1 MGIEQI
7 QKIHE
12 FGEINVIISLL
23 LCAMLAIALKAGW
36 EKLLDALGLETK
48 ASLQKKALEK
58 KLSDMEQK
66 IADFEQSQH
75 NYHDQSINIRDD
87 LRTNQNTLSTQLT
100 DLTTLMQNFITN
112 QDECTVASFRSSL
125 WRMHRDFMAQ
135 GYITPDGLKTF
146 LEMGKLYERPAEMIF
161 IMRNYFQILNLWKS
175 DIQKTMYYNLWVVK
189 HYTWLPIFLL

>member
-36 EKLLDALGLETK
+36 EKLLDTLGLETK

-146 LEMGKLYERPAEMIF
+146 LEMGKLYEKGW
-161 IMRNYFQILNLWKS
+161 WK
-175 DIQKTMYYNLWVVK
+175 
-189 HYTWLPIFLL
+189 

>member
-36 EKLLDALGLETK
+36 EKLLDTLGLETK

-75 NYHDQSINIRDD
+75 DYHDQSIN
-87 LRTNQNTLSTQLT
+87 
-100 DLTTLMQNFITN
+100 ITN

-146 LEMGKLYERPAEMIF
+146 LEMGKLYEKAGG
-161 IMRNYFQILNLWKS
+161 N
-175 DIQKTMYYNLWVVK
+175 DIYHEKLLPDIESLEVK
-189 HYTWLPIFLL
+189 YTKDSVL

>member
-36 EKLLDALGLETK
+36 EKLLDVLGLETK

-75 NYHDQSINIRDD
+75 NYHDQSISIRDKLEDNQKVLQDGISELKMLLINKEIDDIRTTILDFSNAVMNGRDYNKEQYEHIID
-87 LRTNQNTLSTQLT
+87 LYDKYEKILDQNGMTNGRVTASMEFVLKNYQ
-100 DLTTLMQNFITN
+100 DLMDNGF
-112 QDECTVASFRSSL
+112 
-125 WRMHRDFMAQ
+125 
-135 GYITPDGLKTF
+135 K
-146 LEMGKLYERPAEMIF
+146 K
-161 IMRNYFQILNLWKS
+161 
-175 DIQKTMYYNLWVVK
+175 
-189 HYTWLPIFLL
+189 

>member
-23 LCAMLAIALKAGW
+23 LCAMLVIALKAGW
-36 EKLLDALGLETK
+36 EKLLDVLGLETK

-75 NYHDQSINIRDD
+75 NYHDQSISIRDKLEDNQEVLQDGISELKMLLINKEIDDIRTTILDFSNAVMNGRDYNKEQYEHIID
-87 LRTNQNTLSTQLT
+87 LYDKYEKILDQNGMTNGRVTASMEFVLKNYQ
-100 DLTTLMQNFITN
+100 DLMDNGF
-112 QDECTVASFRSSL
+112 
-125 WRMHRDFMAQ
+125 
-135 GYITPDGLKTF
+135 K
-146 LEMGKLYERPAEMIF
+146 K
-161 IMRNYFQILNLWKS
+161 
-175 DIQKTMYYNLWVVK
+175 
-189 HYTWLPIFLL
+189 

>member
-75 NYHDQSINIRDD
+75 DYHDQSINIRDKLED
-87 LRTNQNTLSTQLT
+87 NQKVL
-100 DLTTLMQNFITN
+100 
-112 QDECTVASFRSSL
+112 QDGINE
-125 WRMHRDFMAQ
+125 
-135 GYITPDGLKTF
+135 LKT
-146 LEMGKLYERPAEMIF
+146 LLINKEIDDIRTT
-161 IMRNYFQILNLWKS
+161 ILDFSNAVMNGR
-175 DIQKTMYYNLWVVK
+175 D
-189 HYTWLPIFLL
+189 

>member
-1 MGIEQI
+1 MRKIIVKVDKEKATELERVNFELNFVKDIVQRVIES
-7 QKIHE
+7 HPSDLE
-12 FGEINVIISLL
+12 LIN
-23 LCAMLAIALKAGW
+23 G
-36 EKLLDALGLETK
+36 DTLGNLFTK
-48 ASLQKKALEK
+48 YANPQK

-146 LEMGKLYERPAEMIF
+146 LEMGKLYEKAGG
-161 IMRNYFQILNLWKS
+161 N
-175 DIQKTMYYNLWVVK
+175 DIYHEKLLPDIESLEVR
-189 HYTWLPIFLL
+189 YTKDNVL

>member
-12 FGEINVIISLL
+12 FGEINVIIVVLL
-23 LCAMLAIALKAGW
+23 VAALVIALRAGW

-48 ASLQKKALEK
+48 ASLRQKAMDE
-58 KLSDMEQK
+58 K
-66 IADFEQSQH
+66 IAGLEEKLKDFEQSQH
-75 NYHDQSINIRDD
+75 DYHAQSINIRDD

-112 QDECTVASFRSSL
+112 QDECTVASFRSAL

-146 LEMGKLYERPAEMIF
+146 LEMGKLYEKAGG
-161 IMRNYFQILNLWKS
+161 N
-175 DIQKTMYYNLWVVK
+175 DIYHEKLLPDIESLEVR
-189 HYTWLPIFLL
+189 YTKDSVL

>member
-12 FGEINVIISLL
+12 FGEINVVIVVLL
-23 LCAMLAIALKAGW
+23 VAALVIALKAGW

-48 ASLQKKALEK
+48 SSLEKKALEIK
-58 KLSDMEQK
+58 IAELEKK

-75 NYHDQSINIRDD
+75 TYHDQSISIRDD
-87 LRTNQNTLSTQLT
+87 LKTNQSTLSAQLT
-100 DLTTLMQNFITN
+100 DLTNLMQNFIHN

-146 LEMGKLYERPAEMIF
+146 LEMGKLYEKAGG
-161 IMRNYFQILNLWKS
+161 N
-175 DIQKTMYYNLWVVK
+175 DIYHEKLLPDIESLEVR
-189 HYTWLPIFLL
+189 YTKDSVL

>member
-12 FGEINVIISLL
+12 FGEINVIIVVLL
-23 LCAMLAIALKAGW
+23 VAALVIALRAGW

-48 ASLQKKALEK
+48 ASLRQKAMDE
-58 KLSDMEQK
+58 K
-66 IADFEQSQH
+66 IAGLEEKLKDFKQSQH
-75 NYHDQSINIRDD
+75 DYHNQSINIRDD

-112 QDECTVASFRSSL
+112 QDACTVASFRSSL
-125 WRMHRDFMAQ
+125 WRMHRDFMEQ

-146 LEMGKLYERPAEMIF
+146 LEMGKLYEKAGG
-161 IMRNYFQILNLWKS
+161 N
-175 DIQKTMYYNLWVVK
+175 DIYHEKLLPDIESLEVR
-189 HYTWLPIFLL
+189 YTKDSVL

>member
-23 LCAMLAIALKAGW
+23 LCAMLVIALKAGW

-48 ASLQKKALEK
+48 ASLEKKALENKITGLEK
-58 KLSDMEQK
+58 KIS
-66 IADFEQSQH
+66 DFEQSQ
-75 NYHDQSINIRDD
+75 NDYHDQSITIRDD
-87 LRTNQNTLSTQLT
+87 LKTNQSTLSAQLT
-100 DLTTLMQNFITN
+100 DLTNLMENFIHN
-112 QDECTVASFRSSL
+112 QDECTVASFRSAL

-146 LEMGKLYERPAEMIF
+146 LEMGKLYEKAGG
-161 IMRNYFQILNLWKS
+161 N
-175 DIQKTMYYNLWVVK
+175 DIYHEKLLPDIESLEVR
-189 HYTWLPIFLL
+189 YTKDSVL

>member
-7 QKIHE
+7 QKIHA

-36 EKLLDALGLETK
+36 EKLLDTLGLETK

-146 LEMGKLYERPAEMIF
+146 LEMGKLYEKAGG
-161 IMRNYFQILNLWKS
+161 N
-175 DIQKTMYYNLWVVK
+175 DIYHEKLLPDIESLEVR
-189 HYTWLPIFLL
+189 YTKDNVL

>member
-1 MGIEQI
+1 MCIRER
-7 QKIHE
+7 
-12 FGEINVIISLL
+12 
-23 LCAMLAIALKAGW
+23 
-36 EKLLDALGLETK
+36 
-48 ASLQKKALEK
+48 
-58 KLSDMEQK
+58 
-66 IADFEQSQH
+66 SQH

-146 LEMGKLYERPAEMIF
+146 LEMGKLYEKAGG
-161 IMRNYFQILNLWKS
+161 N
-175 DIQKTMYYNLWVVK
+175 DIYHEKLLPDIESLEVR
-189 HYTWLPIFLL
+189 YTKDNVL